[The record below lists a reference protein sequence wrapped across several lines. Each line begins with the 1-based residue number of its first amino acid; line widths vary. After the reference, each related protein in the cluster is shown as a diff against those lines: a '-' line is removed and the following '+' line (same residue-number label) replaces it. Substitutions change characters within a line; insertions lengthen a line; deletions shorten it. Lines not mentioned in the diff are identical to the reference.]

1 MLPYDLFTN
10 DSKSIYYIVLS
21 FVEVIVS
28 GFFTPQCE
36 VCIKLWE

>member
-1 MLPYDLFTN
+1 MQPYDLFTN

-28 GFFTPQCE
+28 AFFTSQCE
-36 VCIKLWE
+36 VCIDLRE